1 MLILLYL
8 GTSAEKMNSGWI
20 TMFKL
25 LSLLAAGMFL
35 TFLIGGKDYGQMRQG
50 LVGVVQVPADRPVLR
65 TAKAVVEPAPAVTL
79 ANFTPVQVQQPARA
93 SSTIAGAF
101 VVEPQEGAAVQVQ
114 TAAAPIVQDAAPIMY
129 INSRSVNV
137 RQGPSTD
144 YEVVGR
150 LVRAEAVSIIAPE
163 QDGWVRIAI
172 EGDGLEGFIAARL
185 LSEIDPSGN

>member
-1 MLILLYL
+1 
-8 GTSAEKMNSGWI
+8 
-20 TMFKL
+20 MFKL

-35 TFLIGGKDYGQMRQG
+35 TFLIGGKDYGQLRQG
-50 LVGVVQVPADRPVLR
+50 LVGVVQNPADRPVLR
-65 TAKAVVEPAPAVTL
+65 TAKPVAAAEPDVTL
-79 ANFTPVQVQQPARA
+79 ANFTPVKVQQPVRA

-101 VVEPQEGAAVQVQ
+101 VVEPQDGTAIQTPVQA
-114 TAAAPIVQDAAPIMY
+114 AAAPVVQDALPIMY

-150 LVRAEAVSIIAPE
+150 LARAEAVSVIAPE

-185 LSEIDPSGN
+185 LSETNPSGN